1 MKFVYTDYIYGY
13 IIYNRLVAFHIRKEL
28 GFMKLNFTGRN
39 IDVTEALKNI
49 TIKKLGRLEKFFK
62 KELEASVNY
71 SVEKNR
77 KIIEVTINL
86 PGTLLRAEESS
97 DDMYASIDRAVDVLE
112 GQIRKYKTKLQRRY
126 QNGETIRF
134 ENIPSIEQKMDDGP
148 QIVRTKRFD
157 MKPMDEEEAILQM
170 ELLGH
175 NFFLFMNAETDTLG
189 VLYKRRDGNYGLIEP
204 EYQ

>member
-1 MKFVYTDYIYGY
+1 
-13 IIYNRLVAFHIRKEL
+13 
-28 GFMKLNFTGRN
+28 MKLSFTGRN
-39 IDVTEALKNI
+39 IEVTEALKNI
-49 TIKKLGRLEKFFK
+49 TTKKLGRLEKYFQ
-62 KELEASVNY
+62 KELEGSVNF

-77 KIIEVTINL
+77 EIIEITINL

-97 DDMYASIDRAVDVLE
+97 DDMYASIDKAVDVLE

-134 ENIPSIEQKMDDGP
+134 ENIPSLEEKDDDGP
-148 QIVRTKRFD
+148 EIVRIKRFD

-175 NFFLFMNAETDTLG
+175 NFFLFMNAETDSLG

-204 EYQ
+204 EFQ